1 MSLSLIRGIAGAMIL
16 FLGRELSFLF
26 SAAMAAFLGARLT
39 PLLPSTWPSWS
50 ATAFVITLAV
60 LAAILTA
67 INESAGFYVSGFLI
81 GGYAF
86 TEYFAPNS
94 LSIPLLPFIVGSVL
108 GAVIIGL
115 LTDWSMIIV
124 STFIGTYLIYG
135 ILPWFGTARTL
146 ASAGIF
152 IVGALA
158 QVVIFQMQKHSDR

>member
-67 INESAGFYVSGFLI
+67 MNESAGFYVSGFLI

>member
-39 PLLPSTWPSWS
+39 PLLPSAWPSWS

-67 INESAGFYVSGFLI
+67 MNESAGFYVSGFLI

-115 LTDWSMIIV
+115 FNRLGNDHRLHLHWHISHLRHPALV
-124 STFIGTYLIYG
+124 WHCQDSGKRRHLHC
-135 ILPWFGTARTL
+135 WRARTSRHL
-146 ASAGIF
+146 PNAETF
-152 IVGALA
+152 
-158 QVVIFQMQKHSDR
+158 

>member
-115 LTDWSMIIV
+115 LTDWAMIIV
-124 STFIGTYLIYG
+124 STFIGTYLIY
-135 ILPWFGTARTL
+135 
-146 ASAGIF
+146 
-152 IVGALA
+152 
-158 QVVIFQMQKHSDR
+158 

>member
-1 MSLSLIRGIAGAMIL
+1 MSLSLIRGAAGVMIL

-26 SAAMAAFLGARLT
+26 SAAMAAFLGFRLT
-39 PLLPSTWPSWS
+39 PLLPASWPSWS
-50 ATAFVITLAV
+50 GTAFVVTIAV
-60 LAAILTA
+60 VAAILTI

-81 GGYAF
+81 GGYVL

-115 LTDWSMIIV
+115 FTDWAMIIV

-135 ILPWFGTARTL
+135 VLPLVGTARTL
-146 ASAGIF
+146 VSAGIF

-158 QVVIFQMQKHSDR
+158 QVVIFQMQKHSNR